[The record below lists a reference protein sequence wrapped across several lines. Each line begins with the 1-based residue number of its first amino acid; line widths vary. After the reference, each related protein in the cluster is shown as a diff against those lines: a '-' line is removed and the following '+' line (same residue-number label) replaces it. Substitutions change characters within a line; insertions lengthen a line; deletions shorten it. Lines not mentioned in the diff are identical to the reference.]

1 MFIFLLFHV
10 PRARSNSYYL
20 PKMVYVLL
28 LTRYLITLKNEDKFA
43 TMSKN
48 SWLSVVSSHLG
59 EENKKERKKK
69 NNREIKAQKTEN
81 SQLFCFGLLD
91 ITEKL

>member
-69 NNREIKAQKTEN
+69 P
-81 SQLFCFGLLD
+81 
-91 ITEKL
+91 TEKSRHRKLKTLSCFALGCWT

>member
-1 MFIFLLFHV
+1 
-10 PRARSNSYYL
+10 
-20 PKMVYVLL
+20 
-28 LTRYLITLKNEDKFA
+28 
-43 TMSKN
+43 MSKN

-69 NNREIKAQKTEN
+69 TNREIKAQKTKN